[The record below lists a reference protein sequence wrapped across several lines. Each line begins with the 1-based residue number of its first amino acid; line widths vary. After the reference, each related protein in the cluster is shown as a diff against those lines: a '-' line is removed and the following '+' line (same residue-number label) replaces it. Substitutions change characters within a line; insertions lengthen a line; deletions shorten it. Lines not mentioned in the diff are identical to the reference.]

1 MPIIS
6 DKTLSQIERI
16 VGSQYLKVD
25 KVQIAEFGSDGTKLH
40 ALPDA
45 VAIPGSAEE
54 ISSILAVATRERFA
68 VVVRGAGSGMSGG
81 AIPIHGGLVLSMDR
95 FNKILEIDKE
105 NMTATVEAG
114 VITAQL
120 KDAAARE
127 GLLYPPDPA
136 SIKISSI
143 GGNLAECAGGLRAV
157 KYGVTRDYV
166 LGLKVVLPTGE
177 ILSTGVHT
185 MKGVAGYDLTR
196 LIVGSEGTL
205 AVIVTAVLRLV
216 PMPETTQTMIAFF
229 PNVAA
234 STRAVTRILTS
245 GIVPSVLELVDG
257 LCISLIKDEI
267 QVPVPQASGA
277 MLLIEVD
284 GDQDSVTHSTERIQD
299 QCKAEK
305 CSSFIAADSDQE
317 SQLLWE
323 ARRNI
328 SPCLY
333 KLRPHKVSE
342 DIVVPRI
349 RLPEMTQFLEELSR
363 AHGIPIPVFGHAG
376 DGNLH
381 VNIMLDHDD
390 PSEVNKAHQIVS
402 KIFMKVLEL
411 GGTIT
416 GEHGVGITKKPY
428 LHMEIPHSGLSLM
441 HRIKKAFD
449 PAGILNPGKIFS

>member
-1 MPIIS
+1 MIP
-6 DKTLSQIERI
+6 DNTLSQIEAI

-25 KVQIAEFGSDGTKLH
+25 KAQIREFGSDGTKLH
-40 ALPDA
+40 AMPDA

-54 ISSILAVATRERFA
+54 ISSILSLATRERFA

-81 AIPIHGGLVLSMDR
+81 AVPTHGGLVLSMDR

-114 VITAQL
+114 VITAKL

-205 AVIVTAVLRLV
+205 AVIVSAVLRLV
-216 PMPETTQTMIAFF
+216 PMPEATQTMIAFF

-234 STRAVTRILTS
+234 STRAVTRILSS
-245 GIVPSVLELVDG
+245 GIVPAVLELVDG
-257 LCISLIKDEI
+257 LCLSLIREEI
-267 QVPVPQASGA
+267 QVSVPQASGA

-284 GDQDSVTHSTERIQD
+284 GDKESVSGSVKGVQE
-299 QCKAEK
+299 QCEAEG
-305 CSSFIAADSDQE
+305 CTGFIAADSDQE

-328 SPCLY
+328 SPSLY

-342 DIVVPRI
+342 DIVVPRTK
-349 RLPEMTQFLEELSR
+349 LPEMIQFLEELSQ

-381 VNIMLDHDD
+381 VNIMLDNDD
-390 PSEVNKAHQIVS
+390 PQEVSKAHHVVS
-402 KIFMKVLEL
+402 RIFAKVLEL

-416 GEHGVGITKKPY
+416 GEHGVGITKRSY
-428 LHMEIPHSGLSLM
+428 LHMEIPYAGLSLM
-441 HRIKKAFD
+441 RRIKAAFD
-449 PAGILNPGKIFS
+449 PAGILNPGKIFP